1 MSNLVRAPAGRRAG
15 ALFTTLVCGFT
26 SVACGPEST
35 TSPRTT
41 THRPPATTTIA
52 GEQSGW
58 TTLSRDSSGIAVDTR
73 RLTQPD
79 GSTVMLVRFL
89 VGRVTFNLHIGSIEP
104 PTGNAAIGPE
114 SGAMIGAAEAPNVL
128 ACFNGGFKVRD
139 HPGGIVT
146 WGQHLTAVEPGLGTF
161 VTDAAGHG
169 AVGVW
174 GRGIPTVEEP
184 ALNVRQNLQ
193 PLVTQG
199 QMNPKVDDIAAWGW
213 TFGGGTRVARS
224 GLGEDAVGNIIYVA
238 SMSTVPADLAQAL
251 LAVGVVNGMQ
261 LDINPATL
269 QMDTAAS
276 PGGPLIAQIP
286 GQQHPPNQCQIG
298 STRDFVVALAA
309 PAPAPARAP
318 ATLPTHLSPI
328 TEGRPSGASARQERE
343 LRPGQWRL
351 ARYFL

>member
-1 MSNLVRAPAGRRAG
+1 MAYAFGVTACASVPTTAHRITPHRAAA
-15 ALFTTLVCGFT
+15 AT
-26 SVACGPEST
+26 
-35 TSPRTT
+35 
-41 THRPPATTTIA
+41 TTTIA
-52 GEQSGW
+52 AEQPGW
-58 TTLSRDSSGIAVDTR
+58 TTLSGDTSGIAIDTR

-79 GSTVMLVRFL
+79 GSTVMLFRFL
-89 VGRVTFNLHIGSIEP
+89 VGRVTFNLHIGSLEP

-114 SGAMIGAAEAPNVL
+114 SGPMIGAAEAPSVL
-128 ACFNGGFKVRD
+128 ACFNGGFKVQD

-146 WGQHLTAVEPGLGTF
+146 WGEHLTAVEPGLGTF
-161 VTDAAGHG
+161 VTDAAGRG
-169 AVGVW
+169 TVGVW
-174 GRGIPTVEEP
+174 GQGFPTLQEP

-199 QMNPKVDDIAAWGW
+199 QMNPKVDNIAAWGW
-213 TFGGGTRVARS
+213 TYGGGTRVARS

-251 LAVGVVNGMQ
+251 LAVKAVNGMQ

-286 GQQHPPNQCQIG
+286 GQQHPSNQCQIG

-309 PAPAPARAP
+309 PAPAPP
-318 ATLPTHLSPI
+318 TTTATT
-328 TEGRPSGASARQERE
+328 SAANQ
-343 LRPGQWRL
+343 
-351 ARYFL
+351 